1 LPWRNCRNH
10 PVHGALAEISDGVTI
25 LTASTAEQYADEE
38 NGAGVFTSLF
48 VDALGGAAAN
58 LVGEVTPRGRL
69 RSRRSVTRL
78 LGAATVFKTN
88 VKRFVSLR
96 KVRPPLEL
104 NDLQRISEFF
114 QTAGFQYQLDP
125 SYEPERQSM
134 ALTEAPDVPP
144 PDPRKTQFSR
154 YFKNTI
160 VGFLWSGGRAAHVA
174 CGNAEETERPYRT
187 RRTLSK
193 VGGKGIDMIPQWR
206 DSRRRVRRII

>member
-1 LPWRNCRNH
+1 LPRNLGFRTGIVLDSCHGGIAGNH

-78 LGAATVFKTN
+78 LGAAAVFKTN

-160 VGFLWSGGRAAHVA
+160 GSALWSGGRAAHVA
-174 CGNAEETERPYRT
+174 CGNAEQNCTPLPHSANIIE
-187 RRTLSK
+187 
-193 VGGKGIDMIPQWR
+193 GWR
-206 DSRRRVRRII
+206 QRD